1 MELTM
6 HMQSEVDEFDI
17 RRLQER
23 IEEIGYTDE
32 LTITMEAADAHE
44 AVAIIELLEENGF
57 SHEVKGS
64 HDGNTFSIIARR
76 MLH

>member
-23 IEEIGYTDE
+23 IDEVGYADE
-32 LTITMEAADAHE
+32 LTINLEAADAHE
-44 AVAIIELLEENGF
+44 ANSIIELLDENGF
-57 SHEVKGS
+57 SHEIRGS
-64 HDGNTFSIIARR
+64 HDGRTYSIIARR
-76 MLH
+76 KLH